1 MHKVAIPRNIAKGWK
16 AALLENAPLTCQWCE
31 VEVGKVRFVYYSG
44 IQTGSKEHRKT
55 SNLFC
60 SSARKGS
67 PPQTSRIHDWFGCL
81 INPFNK
87 KMQFSHFRH
96 RAPENNANSMRHVI
110 ESIVKMP
117 GLRHLYSKDAQS
129 VNRRIRTTVVLEYCR
144 QNAAS
149 SVSSDTRQVLERI
162 LWYYYSRTREK
173 TVG

>member
-1 MHKVAIPRNIAKGWK
+1 MT
-16 AALLENAPLTCQWCE
+16 L
-31 VEVGKVRFVYYSG
+31 
-44 IQTGSKEHRKT
+44 
-55 SNLFC
+55 
-60 SSARKGS
+60 
-67 PPQTSRIHDWFGCL
+67 
-81 INPFNK
+81 
-87 KMQFSHFRH
+87 M
-96 RAPENNANSMRHVI
+96 I

-117 GLRHLYSKDAQS
+117 GLRQLYSTDAQS